1 VFRRLIG
8 LVIRFRLMVLIVM
21 ILLTGFFATQALHMQ
36 MFTQFLDLF
45 PSTHPYVQIHK
56 FYAKYYGGAY
66 QATLMIELKEGGKY
80 KDVFNLET
88 LNKMQQIQYDV
99 DLIPGVDHFAIY
111 SIASPKVSFVRETPD
126 GFSSRPM
133 MKEVPKDEQE
143 LNDLK
148 KRVFTSQVYGTL
160 VSTDQKALL
169 LNANFIEEKIDFNKL
184 FEAFMKIKKR
194 EEDANHK
201 IYLSGM
207 PLIYGWIYHYVPEM
221 GLIFLITALVIV
233 GLSFLYMGR
242 GGLWFFPFLGA
253 ILCSIWGLG
262 LSALL
267 GFHFDPLIIVI
278 PFLLS
283 ARAMSHGVQWVERFG
298 EEYRRL
304 RDTREAALVTGAGLF
319 PPGLISILTDA
330 LGLTV
335 ISITP
340 IPILKNLAYLGTFW
354 ALSAIFVVLLFFPAL
369 FSMFKKVKVPEVSDK
384 PGTIGYKI
392 EFLIEHYLR
401 RILGRISGWT
411 FGNGRY
417 ITVGSAVAVLI
428 VAVIS
433 STYLK
438 YGDANPGTPIL
449 WPDSEYNLDV
459 KRTNDFFPGV
469 DQMWVVIEGKS
480 LGDITKPDVVK
491 GMEALEQY
499 MMEDPNVGFA
509 TSVADL
515 IKGVNMLAC
524 GNDPK
529 RESIPTADYAVS
541 QLLQLY
547 GGSTAPGE
555 MDQWV
560 DPRASSTNVRLFLK
574 NHQGDLLEEVINRVR
589 DFIKNNPNL
598 MENAV
603 AKPAGGLGGIL
614 AAANEVIAI
623 KNHQILFM
631 VLGMTFILCAVT
643 YRSVLAGIL
652 FTMSLVLANFLAFT
666 YMVFKGVG
674 LNINTLPVASL
685 GIGLGVD
692 YGLYIVSRIMEVY
705 QEEKD
710 LRKAVIGGVTTSGK
724 AVFFT
729 ATMMTAGV
737 IFWYFSPLRF
747 QAEMGFLLGVLMMV
761 NMLVGVIVLPAVINI
776 LKPKFIFK
784 PPIA

>member
-21 ILLTGFFATQALHMQ
+21 ILLTGFFATQTLHMQ

-160 VSTDQKALL
+160 VSVDQKALL
-169 LNANFIEEKIDFNKL
+169 LNANFIEERIDFNKL
-184 FEAFMKIKKR
+184 FEAFMKIKQR

-201 IYLSGM
+201 IYLTGM
-207 PLIYGWIYHYVPEM
+207 PLVYGWIYHYVPEM
-221 GLIFLITALVIV
+221 AVIFLITALVIV

-253 ILCSIWGLG
+253 ILCSVWGLG

-267 GFHFDPLIIVI
+267 GYHFDPLIVVI

-304 RDTREAALVTGAGLF
+304 GDTKEASLVTGAGLF

-354 ALSAIFVVLLFFPAL
+354 AVSAIFVVLLFFPAL

-384 PGTIGYKI
+384 PTTIGYKI

-469 DQMWVVIEGKS
+469 DQMWVVIEGKN

-491 GMEALEQY
+491 GMEALKQY
-499 MMEDPNVGFA
+499 MMEDPNVGFV

-631 VLGMTFILCAVT
+631 VLGMTFILCTVT

>member
-1 VFRRLIG
+1 
-8 LVIRFRLMVLIVM
+8 VIRRIIGFVIKFRLMVLIAMVL
-21 ILLTGFFATQALHMQ
+21 ITGFFVTQIFRMQ

-45 PSTHPYVQIHK
+45 PNNHPYVEIHK
-56 FYAKYYGGAY
+56 KYAQYFGGAY
-66 QATLMIELKEGGKY
+66 QATLMLEVRGEKY
-80 KDVFNLET
+80 RDVFNLET

-99 DLIPGVDHFAIY
+99 DLIPGVDHFGIF
-111 SIASPKVSFVRETPD
+111 SIASPKVSFVRETAE
-126 GFSSRPM
+126 GFSTKPI
-133 MKEVPKDEQE
+133 MKEVPRDEQE
-143 LNDLK
+143 LQELK
-148 KRVFTSQVYGTL
+148 RKVFTSPINGTL
-160 VSTDQKALL
+160 VSRDQKALL
-169 LNANFIEEKIDFNKL
+169 LNANFIEGRIDFNKL
-184 FEAFMKIKKR
+184 FDAFMKIKQR

-207 PLIYGWIYHYVPEM
+207 PLIYGWIYHYVPKM
-221 GLIFLITALVIV
+221 GMIFLITALIILA
-233 GLSFLYMGR
+233 LSFGYMR
-242 GGLWFFPFLGA
+242 QGGLWWFPFLGA

-267 GFHFDPLIIVI
+267 RFHFDPLIIVI

-304 RDTREAALVTGAGLF
+304 RDTKEAALVTGTGLF

-330 LGLTV
+330 VGLTV
-335 ISITP
+335 ISFAP

-369 FSMFKKVKVPEVSDK
+369 LSMFKKVRVPQLGENKVEVLLK
-384 PGTIGYKI
+384 
-392 EFLIEHYLR
+392 
-401 RILGRISGWT
+401 RILGRICSWT
-411 FGNGRY
+411 FGKGRY
-417 ITVGSAVAVLI
+417 ITVGIAVAVLI

-433 STYLK
+433 SRSLK
-438 YGDANPGTPIL
+438 FGDANPGTPIL

-459 KRTNDFFPGV
+459 KYTNDHFPGV
-469 DQMWVVIEGKS
+469 DQMWVVIEGKNQD
-480 LGDITKPDVVK
+480 DIIKPDVVR
-491 GMEALEQY
+491 GMEALKHY

-509 TSVADL
+509 TSIADL
-515 IKGVNMLAC
+515 IKNVNMLVR

-529 RESIPTADYAVS
+529 MEYIPTTQREIETMMFVYKM
-541 QLLQLY
+541 
-547 GGSTAPGE
+547 GTAPGE
-555 MDQWV
+555 LDQWA
-560 DPRASSTNVRLFLK
+560 DYNLLGSNVRLYLK
-574 NHQGDLLEEVINRVR
+574 NHEGALLNEVINRVR
-589 DFIKNNPNL
+589 NFIQSNPHL
-598 MENAV
+598 MENAE

-614 AAANEVIAI
+614 AAANEVIAV
-623 KNHQILFM
+623 KNDQILLM
-631 VLGMTFILCAVT
+631 VLGMTFILCTIT
-643 YRSVLAGIL
+643 YRSLLAGLL
-652 FTMSLVLANFLAFT
+652 FTMSMVLANFLAFT
-666 YMVFKGVG
+666 WMAFKGVG

-692 YGLYIVSRIMEVY
+692 YGLYIVSRITEVY
-705 QEEKD
+705 QGEKD

-776 LKPKFIFK
+776 LKPKFIYK
-784 PPIA
+784 LPLG